1 MKYISVF
8 VAAAAVILLAGC
20 SSIDKPVGSP
30 GYRPLNASGVSGE
43 ASYTLSFIAPIDRHS
58 REVTFRKIYDFCGGK
73 YDITGESNDGR
84 EVHLSFLCTNKLAP
98 PSGAIYI
105 NRSNGTSW

>member
-1 MKYISVF
+1 MKYISVWV
-8 VAAAAVILLAGC
+8 VAVSLLAGC

-30 GYRPLNASGVSGE
+30 DYRPLNASGVSGE

-58 REVTFRKIYDFCGGK
+58 REVTFRKIHDFCGGK

-84 EVHLSFLCTNKLAP
+84 EVHLSFLCASKLAP

-105 NRSNGTSW
+105 NRSNGTTW